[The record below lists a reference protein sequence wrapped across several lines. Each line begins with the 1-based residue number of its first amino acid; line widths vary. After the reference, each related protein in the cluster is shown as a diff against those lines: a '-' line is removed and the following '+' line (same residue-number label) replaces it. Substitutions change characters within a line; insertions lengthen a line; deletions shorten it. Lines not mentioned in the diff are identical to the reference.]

1 VSDFLDEGF
10 EKSMIVANR
19 RHDVIA
25 VLVTDPNELDMP
37 DVGLV
42 TLRDAE
48 TGETQVVD
56 TGSKVFR
63 TEVHERTQARVRDLA
78 GRFAAV
84 GIDFIHV
91 DAAGDVIDPLVRFF
105 RMRGLRGR

>member
-1 VSDFLDEGF
+1 VSRGGSFG
-10 EKSMIVANR
+10 ANPLR
-19 RHDVIA
+19 QTI
-25 VLVTDPNELDMP
+25 
-37 DVGLV
+37 GLGKATAITAIEV
-42 TLRDAE
+42 FWPT

-56 TGSKVFR
+56 TGSKAFR

-105 RMRGLRGR
+105 RMRALRGR